1 MKRFFFL
8 MTVLLILGMSHATA
22 QKEGDD
28 FWWGYYQTG
37 GLRGSIGVAKPQT
50 YNCAIALLN
59 SGVLEGS
66 TVKAV
71 KIWLYSPKMKDLK
84 IWASHKLPETPE
96 QADVFCKS
104 IAPGSYVVGS
114 EELDCGLPNTFEF
127 DEPFIIN
134 GKGVY
139 MGYSFRVDD
148 VNGDYDY
155 ENAYPVVASFQA
167 DDLSNAFW
175 FKTDSE
181 FPEWGSRYGTGQGN
195 LAMQVL
201 VSSERAKVPGAA
213 SIPESI
219 SETIAVAG
227 NQVSVNVPL
236 TNESINGINSI
247 DYTLSVDGVAGKEIH
262 AELTSPVTA
271 VGGIG
276 NFSLPFTASAA
287 DGIHSYEFKI
297 TKVNN
302 TDNGTQNN
310 ISAKFDVL
318 TVAQSSP
325 RRVVMEEYT
334 STTLNQCPRGIVGI
348 QGMSDMFGQQFIA
361 IAVHHDDVMTPS
373 QAGYYPD
380 VEIHPWAAYNR
391 SVWADPFLGI
401 DYTDKDPFGA
411 RYIVMNQMSEVT
423 EGSVG
428 LTATWNSDKTAL
440 TLDSET
446 VFQYTATNTDYSL
459 AYVLTEDNMSGPSP
473 EWDQANGYS
482 GDTYYSKVNPGFIP
496 FVEGG
501 ASVAGL
507 KYKNVA
513 VATESIE
520 HGIDGSIPADIK
532 CGEKVAHSHT
542 FDIASNKL
550 IQDKENLNAIV
561 LLIDRRSGRIV
572 NAAKTSLG
580 NSGVEAVSESAERTV
595 VARFTVDGRPID
607 APVPG
612 INIVKYSD
620 GTVSKVLVRR

>member
-1 MKRFFFL
+1 M
-8 MTVLLILGMSHATA
+8 VALLILGMSQADA

-104 IAPGSYVVGS
+104 IAPGSYTVGS
-114 EELDCGLPNTFEF
+114 EDLDCGLPNVFEF

-139 MGYSFRVDD
+139 MGYTFRVDEVID
-148 VNGDYDY
+148 DYDY

-167 DDLSNAFW
+167 DDIHNAFW

-181 FPEWGSRYGTGQGN
+181 FPNWGSRYGTGQGN

-213 SIPESI
+213 SIPESL
-219 SETIAVAG
+219 SEPIAVAG
-227 NQVSVNVPL
+227 SQITVNVPL

-247 DYTLSVDGVAGKEIH
+247 DYTLSVDGTAGTEIH
-262 AELTSPVTA
+262 AELTSPVTE
-271 VGGIG
+271 VGGTGIY
-276 NFSLPFTASAA
+276 SLPITASAS
-287 DGIHSYEFKI
+287 DGIHNYEFKI
-297 TKVNN
+297 NKVNN
-302 TDNGTQNN
+302 TENGTVNN
-310 ISAKFDVL
+310 VTARFDVL
-318 TVAQSSP
+318 TVAKSSP

-348 QGMSDMFGQQFIA
+348 QGISDMFGQQFIP
-361 IAVHHDDVMTPS
+361 ICIHHDDVMTPS
-373 QAGYYPD
+373 QTGYYPD
-380 VEIHPWAAYNR
+380 VELYPWAAYNR
-391 SVWADPFLGI
+391 TVWADPFLGT
-401 DYTDKDPFGA
+401 DYTNKDPFGA
-411 RYIVMNQMSEVT
+411 RYIVMAQMTEVT
-423 EGSVG
+423 EGSID
-428 LTATWNSDKTAL
+428 LTSKWNEDKTSV

-446 VFQYTATNTDYSL
+446 VFQYTAQNTDYSL

-482 GDTYYSKVNPGFIP
+482 GDTYYSEVNPGFIP

-501 ASVAGL
+501 QTVAGL

-513 VATESIE
+513 VATESVE
-520 HGIDGSIPADIK
+520 NGIDGSIPADIT
-532 CGEKVAHSHT
+532 CGEKIAHSQM

-550 IQDKENLNAIV
+550 IQNKENLNAIV
-561 LLIDRRSGRIV
+561 LLLDRRTGRIV

-580 NSGVEAVSESAERTV
+580 ESGVADVLENTQRTV
-595 VARFTVDGRPID
+595 VARFTVDGRAVD
-607 APVPG
+607 TPVPG
-612 INIVKYSD
+612 INIIKYSD
-620 GTVSKVLVRR
+620 GTTSKVFVRQ